1 MVGFE
6 SFNRVLEDD
15 SYGQSFGFHGFFEDR
30 LVIVSYGADESDR
43 PVGFILHQITTDEL
57 HEMVVYECV
66 NTRVVETVMAAL
78 PVDWR

>member
-15 SYGQSFGFHGFFEDR
+15 SYGQFFGFHGFFEDR

-57 HEMVVYECV
+57 HEMVVYECM
-66 NTRVVETVMAAL
+66 NTRVVDMIGSELV
-78 PVDWR
+78 